1 MTSEKLEDSLSVAPP
16 NESLLFRN
24 RDKFDL
30 IVMYD
35 EESQTF
41 GSSVSPMSIAVRVI
55 YETEFRRMLRHPP
68 AILIGGFKAWRSS
81 YPTEITRDDA
91 IKGLD
96 FDMDRLKLAANVSN
110 GISGSLADSSLQ
122 EPWSPSTQLRHSP
135 FGMDQIPEDAR
146 FVYCYIGS
154 QLCTCNFADA
164 VSFRAPE
171 FNGSTSSESVQR
183 LKRKPTMSRPL
194 SISHSLNNV
203 SCPFRLGQVKAIL
216 MLDLTDP
223 SIP

>member
-91 IKGLD
+91 IKGLE

-110 GISGSLADSSLQ
+110 GTSGSLADSSLQ

-146 FVYCYIGS
+146 FVFVTSGVNY
-154 QLCTCNFADA
+154 AH
-164 VSFRAPE
+164 VSLLMLFLLGHRNSMDPLLQRA
-171 FNGSTSSESVQR
+171 FNG
-183 LKRKPTMSRPL
+183 
-194 SISHSLNNV
+194 
-203 SCPFRLGQVKAIL
+203 
-216 MLDLTDP
+216 
-223 SIP
+223 